1 MKKTVYLTVFLFL
14 IVLNSFT
21 GLAAAVFP
29 PDINGHVYESAVKFV
44 YNRGIVE
51 GYPDGTYKPDQTLNR
66 AELLKIIVGSKFSAS
81 EYNPYEGDAC
91 FDDVDGTQ
99 WYTKYVCF
107 AKAEGIVEGYPDGT
121 FKPSNNVN
129 FVEALKIMME
139 GMGVAPSST
148 ASGEWFMPYYDSAAA
163 HYLIPSE
170 LTGEYSHNFSRGQA
184 AEVIMRILSLD
195 AAVVQPAIY
204 STGGGY
210 EPGNLYIGYIQWD
223 NALDLYLIAD
233 GGISEYLQRGQT
245 LYIISG
251 NKVLSFDLASDFP
264 NSFTAGSVTISGGFT
279 LHTNEIM
286 HIGTAYLETANPAT
300 VNSDV
305 L

>member
-1 MKKTVYLTVFLFL
+1 MKKTVSLTVFLFF

-21 GLAAAVFP
+21 ANAAAVFP
-29 PDINGHVYESAVKFV
+29 PDINGNLYESAVKFV

-66 AELLKIIVGSKFSAS
+66 AELLKIIIGSKYSAS
-81 EYNPYEGDAC
+81 EYDPYEGEAC
-91 FDDVDGTQ
+91 FEDVDGTQ

-148 ASGEWFMPYYDSAAA
+148 ASGEWYMPYYDSAAA
-163 HYLIPSE
+163 HYLIPAE
-170 LTGEYSHNFSRGQA
+170 LIAQYNHNFSRAQA

-233 GGISEYLQRGQT
+233 GGLSEYTHQGQA
-245 LYIISG
+245 LYMISG
-251 NKVLSFDLASDFP
+251 NTVLSFDPASNFP
-264 NSFTAGSVTISGGFT
+264 NSSTEGSVMISGGFT
-279 LHTNEIM
+279 LHTNEIL
-286 HIGTAYLETANPAT
+286 HIGTAYLENSNPAT